1 MKYTLPVS
9 FQVNLEVEVE
19 GKSINDAFAN
29 FQRDVIRQTE
39 EARRVIFDAIIQ
51 KDGTLL
57 DLMRNLMKNIPADT
71 IELDKEAA
79 AELNPKNVYSVE
91 VTRTISISVE
101 VEAHSEEE
109 AEDLASE
116 RLDNMEYEEDFEDGM
131 CAVTDDEIG
140 RISLE
145 RVLERENNS

>member
-19 GKSINDAFAN
+19 GKSISDAFAN
-29 FQRDVIRQTE
+29 FQRDALLQRE
-39 EARRVIFDAIIQ
+39 EARRAIFDAIVQ

-57 DLMRNLMKNIPADT
+57 DLMKNLMKNIPADT
-71 IELDKEAA
+71 IDLDEEAA

-91 VTRTISISVE
+91 VTRTISVTVE
-101 VEAHSEEE
+101 VEAHDEDE
-109 AEDLASE
+109 AEDLVSE
-116 RLDNMEYEEDFEDGM
+116 GLDNVDYQAEFDDNM

-140 RISLE
+140 RITLE
-145 RVLERENNS
+145 RTLTKPVS

>member
-19 GKSINDAFAN
+19 GKSISDAFAN
-29 FQRDVIRQTE
+29 FQRDLIRQNE
-39 EARRVIFDAIIQ
+39 EARRAIFDAIVQ

-57 DLMRNLMKNIPADT
+57 DLMRNLVKNIPADT
-71 IELDKEAA
+71 IDLDEEAA

-91 VTRTISISVE
+91 VTRTISVTVE
-101 VEAHSEEE
+101 VEAHDEDE
-109 AEDLASE
+109 AEDLVSE
-116 RLDNMEYEEDFEDGM
+116 GLDNGDYQAEFDDNM

-140 RISLE
+140 SITLE
-145 RVLERENNS
+145 RTLTKPVS

>member
-19 GKSINDAFAN
+19 GKSISDAFAN
-29 FQRDVIRQTE
+29 FQRDALLQRE
-39 EARRVIFDAIIQ
+39 EARRAIFDAIVQ

-57 DLMRNLMKNIPADT
+57 DLMKNLMKNIPADT
-71 IELDKEAA
+71 IDLDEEAA

-91 VTRTISISVE
+91 VTRTISVTVE
-101 VEAHSEEE
+101 VEAHDEDE
-109 AEDLASE
+109 AEDLVSE
-116 RLDNMEYEEDFEDGM
+116 GLDNGDYQAEFDDNM

-140 RISLE
+140 RITLE
-145 RVLERENNS
+145 RTLTKPVS